1 MELFPDNR
9 PNLFKTKLYKELT
22 LGNSSEEWEVALID
36 IQYPQNWPNILETTQ
51 LAFIVE
57 LDKTVR
63 QNERLMPGRPAG
75 PMNDFDGALMEGTL
89 GDSYYDQVWHTAIPF
104 ELTKGHYD
112 SVQELGGI
120 IETRFRQ
127 SIQPLIEKATG
138 HRFSIEY
145 SYDRVTGISRLLPHG
160 SGTIHVACTNPYIME
175 TIFAFPLTYRGKL
188 DKMTRETAKS
198 FASPLL
204 SYRLPLT
211 STRHSTLETLSSMY
225 VYSDLAQ
232 YQIIGDTQAPLLG
245 IVPIQ
250 PLITAASSVSRAAI
264 GRADLESTQS
274 PNDQQYYA
282 FNPAYYIPL
291 RQHKFQSIE
300 IQLNTDWGAPFP
312 FAENMN
318 SRVCCR
324 LQFRKRAGPGG
335 PRIFL

>member
-145 SYDRVTGISRLLPHG
+145 AYDRVTGISRLLPHG
-160 SGTIHVACTNPYIME
+160 S
-175 TIFAFPLTYRGKL
+175 R
-188 DKMTRETAKS
+188 
-198 FASPLL
+198 
-204 SYRLPLT
+204 
-211 STRHSTLETLSSMY
+211 
-225 VYSDLAQ
+225 LAQ
-232 YQIIGDTQAPLLG
+232 ILTLWKRFSPFHYR
-245 IVPIQ
+245 IVQ
-250 PLITAASSVSRAAI
+250 NLI
-264 GRADLESTQS
+264 
-274 PNDQQYYA
+274 
-282 FNPAYYIPL
+282 
-291 RQHKFQSIE
+291 K
-300 IQLNTDWGAPFP
+300 
-312 FAENMN
+312 
-318 SRVCCR
+318 
-324 LQFRKRAGPGG
+324 
-335 PRIFL
+335 